1 MAASFAGSDGV
12 QENGVGEPM
21 QCWLLGDEW
30 ARPEVRADKLACH
43 RYFVRFAF
51 LQAVHYG
58 GLILGFDNPDGVLCA
73 VAILHPPGT
82 SIAAGSAAELCMA
95 LRLICCVLGGAM
107 PPTENKKKF
116 GKWPAKRLEAVTT
129 AQKSLHPLVKPLKNQ
144 YWKLEV
150 LAVEPRF
157 QATGVATAAL
167 EAIFRLADDDRLPM
181 FVECAGPRLPGFYRS
196 RGFADGEVTTTS
208 NVKGD
213 PGPAIDFFGL
223 LRNPGS
229 GFSPAAAAGQ
239 QRVHPSETS

>member
-1 MAASFAGSDGV
+1 MGCQRFLPSSL
-12 QENGVGEPM
+12 P
-21 QCWLLGDEW
+21 LGIGQ
-30 ARPEVRADKLACH
+30 RRRNVLP
-43 RYFVRFAF
+43 
-51 LQAVHYG
+51 QAQ
-58 GLILGFDNPDGVLCA
+58 LTA
-73 VAILHPPGT
+73 
-82 SIAAGSAAELCMA
+82 
-95 LRLICCVLGGAM
+95 
-107 PPTENKKKF
+107 
-116 GKWPAKRLEAVTT
+116 
-129 AQKSLHPLVKPLKNQ
+129 AQKSLHPLVKPLKQQ

-223 LRNPGS
+223 LRNPGG

-239 QRVHPSETS
+239 QRVHPSET